1 MISRKHF
8 LKTTALGGLLPF
20 RYAGLTGRRRSVV
33 KPLVV
38 STWDFGMEANR
49 AAWNILSNNGSAI
62 DAVETGVKVPEADPT
77 NHTVGYGGFPDR
89 EGKVTLDS
97 CVMDHRNRAGS
108 VAFLE
113 HIKHPVSVARKVM
126 EETPH
131 IMLVGEGALL
141 FALEQ
146 GFEKENLL
154 TGEAEEEWKKWKVEA
169 EYRPVPNIENH
180 DTIGMLAIDA
190 TGNLSGACSTSGLAF
205 KMRGRV
211 GDSPLIGSGLYVD
224 NKVGAATAT
233 GHGEEIIRVSGSHL
247 VVELM
252 RQGMSPEEACRQA
265 VQRIIRNNEDV
276 SDLQCGFLAINKA
289 GDYGAYAIREGF
301 TFAASAQDKHQLI
314 DSGYEL

>member
-8 LKTTALGGLLPF
+8 LKTAAFGGLLPF
-20 RYAGLTGRRRSVV
+20 HNKGFLKSQGSGV

-38 STWDFGMEANR
+38 STWEFGIEANKV
-49 AAWNILSNNGSAI
+49 AWNILSNKGASI
-62 DAVETGVKVPEADPT
+62 DAVEAGVKVPEADSS

-97 CVMDHRNRAGS
+97 CVMDHRNMAGS

-131 IMLVGEGALL
+131 IMLVGEGALQ

-154 TGEAEEEWKKWKVEA
+154 TAEATREWENWKVEA

-190 TGNLSGACSTSGLAF
+190 EGNLSGACSTSGLAF

-224 NKVGAATAT
+224 NEVGAATAT

-252 RQGMSPEEACRQA
+252 RQGKSPEEACREA
-265 VQRIIRNNEDV
+265 VLRIIRNNDDV
-276 SDLQCGFLAINKA
+276 SELQCGFLAINKA
-289 GDYGAYAIREGF
+289 GEYGAFAIREGF
-301 TFAASAQDKHQLI
+301 NFAVSVQNKHELV